1 MEKVITIIVFFLVA
15 IAVLTVP
22 TWAGLTGTVITEAIL
37 IVLAILVPKAKDE

>member
-1 MEKVITIIVFFLVA
+1 LSFSS
-15 IAVLTVP
+15 LTVP